1 MLGAGG
7 AVSAGFFL
15 AIIFGL
21 IGYILPSFWLGSGPA
36 NAAADPAGAAQRA
49 GHLTIGVQ
57 AGLSFESAMMRVS
70 ERWDNP
76 LTRELRRTVVEMQV
90 GVPRQQ
96 ALRHLATR
104 TNVPELQTFVAVLV
118 QSSQLGVS
126 VSAVLQSQAA
136 LMREKRRERADQA
149 AREASIKMLFPLVFF
164 IFPAV
169 FVVIIGPALPQI
181 GALFKAHGRRLR
193 RAGPRQAQDDDGEC
207 ALMANEHDYSGPG
220 EARDPLGDPRYSGPW
235 IACKWGLIG
244 RAGGPWRPSANWPRT
259 IRTAARSS
267 TPCRRPCSARGG
279 CRPGRQAAP
288 LGGCRGARSASMPV
302 SWHCWGCWP

>member
-1 MLGAGG
+1 VGLFMGGGLFLMLGRGG

-21 IGYILPSFWLGSGPA
+21 IGYILPSFWLGSRARERKRQILRALP
-36 NAAADPAGAAQRA
+36 NALDM
-49 GHLTIGVQ
+49 LTIGVQ

-76 LTRELRRTVVEMQV
+76 LTRVLRRTVVEMQV

-181 GALFKAHGRRLR
+181 GALFKA
-193 RAGPRQAQDDDGEC
+193 
-207 ALMANEHDYSGPG
+207 MV
-220 EARDPLGDPRYSGPW
+220 
-235 IACKWGLIG
+235 
-244 RAGGPWRPSANWPRT
+244 GG
-259 IRTAARSS
+259 
-267 TPCRRPCSARGG
+267 
-279 CRPGRQAAP
+279 
-288 LGGCRGARSASMPV
+288 
-302 SWHCWGCWP
+302 